1 MWRGGFRFQNPPGSC
16 RLLFALFLPEEQ
28 MRTLSDIVKREIED
42 RGGISFRRFVELS
55 LFHPRLGYYSSGR
68 AAIGKGGDFYTA
80 PSVHRS
86 FGETLSRFADA
97 SRELL
102 GEERLGILEF
112 GASNAGLALDVLDA
126 LRRDRPDVYGG
137 TDYAMVETSVP
148 AVGEARRRLAE
159 HGGRV
164 RWVDDVRKIGPGG
177 FRGVVIANEFLDSL
191 PFHRLRHD
199 GGGMKEVFLGTR
211 GGEFEEILADI
222 EDGDAREFSERYFGE
237 YAEGEEAEARP
248 LSAAWLG
255 EVGSVLDKG
264 FVLVVDYG
272 FLAPE
277 LYSRG
282 KRRGTFRCFY
292 RHELCDDPYTRPGEQ
307 DITADVNFSE
317 LIRAGNALG
326 LDVVRYATQ
335 GQFLADWGILDI
347 LEKYGA
353 PENQADRL
361 AVKTLIMP
369 EFMGSRFK
377 ALVLAKGFSKEE
389 LSEFYTDAPIRI
401 TPKAL

>member
-1 MWRGGFRFQNPPGSC
+1 
-16 RLLFALFLPEEQ
+16 
-28 MRTLSDIVKREIED
+28 MRTLSDIVKKEIED
-42 RGGISFRRFVELS
+42 RGRISFRRFVELS
-55 LFHPRLGYYSSGR
+55 LFHPRFGYYSSGR
-68 AAIGKGGDFYTA
+68 AAIGKSGDFYTA

-86 FGETLSRFADA
+86 FGETLSRFAVA
-97 SRELL
+97 SREFL
-102 GEERLGILEF
+102 GDERLGILEF
-112 GASNAGLALDVLDA
+112 GASGGRLALDMLEA
-126 LRRDRPDVYGG
+126 LRRDRPDVYGK
-137 TDYAMVETSVP
+137 TDYAMVETSSP
-148 AVGEARRRLAE
+148 AVGEARERLGE

-164 RWVDDVRKIGPGG
+164 RWVDGVGEIGPGG

-199 GGGMKEVFLGTR
+199 GEEMKEVFLGTR

-222 EDGDAREFSERYFGE
+222 EDGDVREFSERYFGE
-237 YAEGEEAEARP
+237 YGEGEEAEART
-248 LSAAWLG
+248 LAAAWLG
-255 EVGSVLDKG
+255 EVESVLDRG

-282 KRRGTFRCFY
+282 RRKGTFRCFY
-292 RHELCDDPYTRPGEQ
+292 RHGLCEDPYVRPGEQ

-317 LIRAGNALG
+317 LVRAGNALE

-347 LEKYGA
+347 LEKYGG

-361 AVKTLIMP
+361 AIKTLIMP

-389 LSEFYTDAPIRI
+389 LSESYADAPIRI

>member
-1 MWRGGFRFQNPPGSC
+1 M
-16 RLLFALFLPEEQ
+16 LFALFLSEEQ

-55 LFHPRLGYYSSGR
+55 LFHPRFGYYSSGR

-86 FGETLSRFADA
+86 FGETLSRFAAA

-102 GEERLGILEF
+102 GEERLRILEF
-112 GASNAGLALDVLDA
+112 GASGGGLALDILEA
-126 LRRDRPDVYGG
+126 LRRDCPDVYGG
-137 TDYAMVETSVP
+137 IDYAMVETSSP
-148 AVGEARRRLAE
+148 AVGEARRRLEE

-164 RWVDDVRKIGPGG
+164 RWVDDVREIGPGG
-177 FRGVVIANEFLDSL
+177 FRGVVVANEFLDSL

-199 GGGMKEVFLGTR
+199 GEGMKEVFLGTR
-211 GGEFEEILADI
+211 GGELEEILADI
-222 EDGDAREFSERYFGE
+222 EDGDVREFSERYFGE

-282 KRRGTFRCFY
+282 RRKGTFRCFY
-292 RHELCDDPYTRPGEQ
+292 RHELCDDPYARPGEQ

-347 LEKYGA
+347 LEKYGG

-389 LSEFYTDAPIRI
+389 LSEFYADAPIRI

>member
-1 MWRGGFRFQNPPGSC
+1 M
-16 RLLFALFLPEEQ
+16 LFALSLSEEK
-28 MRTLSDIVKREIED
+28 MRTLSDIVKKEIEE

-55 LFHPRLGYYSSGR
+55 LFHPRFGYYSSGR
-68 AAIGKGGDFYTA
+68 AAIGKSGDFYTA
-80 PSVHRS
+80 PSVHGS
-86 FGETLSRFADA
+86 FGETLLRFAVA
-97 SRELL
+97 SREFL

-112 GASNAGLALDVLDA
+112 GASGGRLALDMLEA
-126 LRRDRPDVYGG
+126 LRRDCPDVYGK
-137 TDYAMVETSVP
+137 TDYAMVETSSP
-148 AVGEARRRLAE
+148 AVGEARERLGE
-159 HGGRV
+159 HAGRV
-164 RWVDDVRKIGPGG
+164 RWMDDVREIGPGG
-177 FRGVVIANEFLDSL
+177 FRGVVVANEFLDSL

-199 GGGMKEVFLGTR
+199 GGEMKEVFLGTR

-222 EDGDAREFSERYFGE
+222 EDGDVQEFSERYFGE
-237 YAEGEEAEARP
+237 YGEGEEAEARP
-248 LSAAWLG
+248 LAAAWLG
-255 EVGSVLDKG
+255 EVESVLDRG

-282 KRRGTFRCFY
+282 RRKGTFRCFY
-292 RHELCDDPYTRPGEQ
+292 RHELCDDPYARPGEQ

-317 LIRAGNALG
+317 LVRAGNALG

-347 LEKYGA
+347 LEKCGG

-369 EFMGSRFK
+369 EFMGNRFK

-389 LSEFYTDAPIRI
+389 LSGFYTDAPIRI